1 MGIGNQQYA
10 HSRIK
15 QPSTDSV
22 ESPGGDREG
31 KAERKTD
38 EHKLIEV
45 GDGRDGIGDLGA
57 GKGEVEKHDGSNEL
71 S

>member
-10 HSRIK
+10 HRRIE

-22 ESPGGDREG
+22 ESPSGDREG

-38 EHKLIEV
+38 EQELIEV
-45 GDGRDGIGDLGA
+45 GDGLNGIGDLGA
-57 GKGEVEKHDGSNEL
+57 GKGEVEKHDGSNKL